1 MKRRRQPEDRR
12 MRGKLPRRPPP
23 PRRARPKPQRPVEP
37 AQPPPGWER
46 RSKQAHLQRLARE
59 QIQARELE
67 EALDRWR
74 HTPSTTWD
82 ITGPTAMTDA
92 NPTASGRVVIRI
104 YYGPAITNFY

>member
-12 MRGKLPRRPPP
+12 PRRSRRHEGPH

-37 AQPPPGWER
+37 AQPPPDWER

-74 HTPSTTWD
+74 HTPSVTW
-82 ITGPTAMTDA
+82 GEEYLTDA
-92 NPTASGRVVIRI
+92 NPTASGRVVLRI
-104 YYGPAITNFY
+104 YGPTVTNFY

>member
-1 MKRRRQPEDRR
+1 MTPFERRRLERR
-12 MRGKLPRRPPP
+12 PRRRRRRHEGPH

-82 ITGPTAMTDA
+82 LTAAVNDT
-92 NPTASGRVVIRI
+92 NPTASGRVVLRI
-104 YYGPAITNFY
+104 YGPTVTNFY